1 MPDITMLDSHF
12 TPYHSSSKN
21 YATFTCSVHSN
32 LAMVRSHCF
41 GSIITDLKI
50 KNKFN
55 PYSQYI
61 VAFAQV
67 FILSF
72 PPPGTRQE
80 LRRPGGKALQD
91 LNLACYNKLLPH
103 YTKGTPSQFRIAL
116 TAYMS
121 ANSGSISPVIYLLF
135 IVSFTVLF
143 TIAEYAILSLE
154 DGSPFISN
162 SSYTVLLFT

>member
-1 MPDITMLDSHF
+1 
-12 TPYHSSSKN
+12 
-21 YATFTCSVHSN
+21 
-32 LAMVRSHCF
+32 
-41 GSIITDLKI
+41 
-50 KNKFN
+50 
-55 PYSQYI
+55 
-61 VAFAQV
+61 
-67 FILSF
+67 
-72 PPPGTRQE
+72 
-80 LRRPGGKALQD
+80 
-91 LNLACYNKLLPH
+91 LLPH

-162 SSYTVLLFT
+162 SSYTVLLLHNLQHHWLSSRSKIGTQQYSKFIKITIITPQDFHLLWVSIPRYWYYNGHLGYSYFARRYYKSLGWFPFL